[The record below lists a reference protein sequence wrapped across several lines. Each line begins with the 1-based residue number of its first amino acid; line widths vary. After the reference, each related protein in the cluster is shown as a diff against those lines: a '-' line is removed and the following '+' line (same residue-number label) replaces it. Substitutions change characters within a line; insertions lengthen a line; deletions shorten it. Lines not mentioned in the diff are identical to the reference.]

1 MSDETKNDPL
11 NFQTVDY
18 VTSLAKSTLGLV
30 PFAGPLLVQL
40 AGYVIP
46 NQRIDRIVKFA
57 EKLERRLFSLDQN
70 FVRSQLTNENF
81 TDLLEEGLRQVAR
94 SLSDER
100 REYIATLIKHSI
112 SSQDIEYNEC
122 KHLLR
127 ILGEI
132 NNIEIIWLRYYY
144 APSMGEGAE
153 FQTRHW
159 NVLEPIAASHSDPPI
174 VLDKESLQNSYKQHL
189 AQLGLLKPKC
199 SVDKNVLVPDINEI
213 IGYTITPLGNL
224 LLWYIG
230 LV

>member
-1 MSDETKNDPL
+1 MSDENKNNQL
-11 NFQTVDY
+11 NSQIIDY

-30 PFAGPLLVQL
+30 PFAGPLLIEL

-57 EKLERRLFSLDQN
+57 EELERKLYSLDQN

-81 TDLLEEGLRQVAR
+81 TGLLEEGLRQAAR

-100 REYIATLIKHSI
+100 REYLAALITHSI
-112 SSQDIEYNEC
+112 SSQDIEYIEC

-127 ILGEI
+127 ILGEV
-132 NNIEIIWLRYYY
+132 NDIEIIWLRYYY
-144 APSMGEGAE
+144 APSRDDIAE

-189 AQLGLLKPKC
+189 AQLGLLKPIY
-199 SVDKNVLVPDINEI
+199 SVDKNVLVPDINKI
-213 IGYTITPLGNL
+213 TGYTITPLGKL
-224 LLWYIG
+224 LLRYIDF
-230 LV
+230 V